1 MYIDILEEFQIF
13 QNYCL
18 KKSGLTTKDIR
29 YIFAGDLLGQ
39 LIASSF
45 GLMDFEIPFFL
56 TSPTTQQLFK
66 SFEMFVEQL
75 VEQYKGYVELERRQ
89 KDDNRD

>member
-1 MYIDILEEFQIF
+1 MKTL
-13 QNYCL
+13 L

-45 GLMDFEIPFFL
+45 GLMDFEIPFSDC
-56 TSPTTQQLFK
+56 TEPAPPW
-66 SFEMFVEQL
+66 
-75 VEQYKGYVELERRQ
+75 G
-89 KDDNRD
+89 NP